1 MPLARLLTGHG
12 EPVTDHTRLVL
23 RRFSEHQRRC
33 QRILSVLDEGP
44 AQAYGIA
51 GHLWSARTVAEQP
64 LLVVWEVLGH
74 LDLLLDDGTVSEEI
88 IDDGSRYGK
97 AWFSLREPTARRDG
111 GAEIGGLRETSI
123 LYPGVQRSANFQ

>member
-1 MPLARLLTGHG
+1 
-12 EPVTDHTRLVL
+12 LVR
-23 RRFSEHQRRC
+23 RRFSEHRRRC
-33 QRILSVLDEGP
+33 RRILDVLEQGP

-74 LDLLLDDGTVSEEI
+74 LDLLLDEGKVSEEK

-97 AWFSLREPTARRDG
+97 AWFSLGEPSSAPHDPNGRLRD
-111 GAEIGGLRETSI
+111 TSI
-123 LYPGVQRSANFQ
+123 LYPGGDRSVEFE

>member
-1 MPLARLLTGHG
+1 MSACSPVTGC
-12 EPVTDHTRLVL
+12 PVTDHTRLVL

-33 QRILSVLDEGP
+33 QRILRVLDEGP

-51 GHLWSARTVAEQP
+51 RHLWSARTVAEQP

-88 IDDGSRYGK
+88 VDDGSRYGK
-97 AWFSLREPTARRDG
+97 AWFAMREPSRRP
-111 GAEIGGLRETSI
+111 S
-123 LYPGVQRSANFQ
+123 